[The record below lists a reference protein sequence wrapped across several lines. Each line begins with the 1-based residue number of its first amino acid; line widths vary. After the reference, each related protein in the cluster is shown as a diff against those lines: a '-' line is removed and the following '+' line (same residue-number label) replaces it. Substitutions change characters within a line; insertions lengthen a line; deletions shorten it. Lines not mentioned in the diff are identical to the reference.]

1 MKPTIILIILDSGLQ
16 NSRGTGEHYRRSV
29 HISNNDQ
36 WIVQVKK
43 GVFELAILLLIRE
56 QAMYG
61 YDLTNKLN
69 KIPLF
74 SLAKGSIY
82 PILKRMVNKKWIES
96 YWQDSADGPRRKYY
110 QITRGGSKSYSIK
123 SFLKSFLKV
132 VTIQNRALFQLKGR
146 PL

>member
-1 MKPTIILIILDSGLQ
+1 M
-16 NSRGTGEHYRRSV
+16 NV
-29 HISNNDQ
+29 NNDQ
-36 WIVQVKK
+36 WIVQIKK

-61 YDLTNKLN
+61 YELTNKLN

-74 SLAKGSIY
+74 SLAEGSIY

-110 QITRGGSKSYSIK
+110 QITSLGQRVIK
-123 SFLKSFLKV
+123 HRMKDYKNLYL
-132 VTIQNRALFQLKGR
+132 ALERLEEGNYE
-146 PL
+146 